1 MKTNFINLSRY
12 YKQILMIISD
22 QFVVLFA
29 LSLAFVLR
37 FGEFI
42 EPLHYMQ
49 TNWWLFLLLI
59 VITTSFIR
67 SGLYRAVLK
76 YIGFKLII
84 QIFRAT
90 TLSCLFVILF
100 LFFYD
105 PNHFNNITYLL
116 VYFKC
121 AISYFKIPF

>member
-1 MKTNFINLSRY
+1 MKTSFINLSRY

-22 QFVVLFA
+22 QLVVLFS

-37 FGEFI
+37 FGDFT
-42 EPLHYMQ
+42 EPLHYMK

-59 VITTSFIR
+59 VITTSFFVR

-84 QIFRAT
+84 QIFRVT

-100 LFFYD
+100 CFFMTLINFLDQYYLPFGLFQMCY
-105 PNHFNNITYLL
+105 
-116 VYFKC
+116 
-121 AISYFKIPF
+121 

>member
-1 MKTNFINLSRY
+1 MK
-12 YKQILMIISD
+12 
-22 QFVVLFA
+22 
-29 LSLAFVLR
+29 
-37 FGEFI
+37 
-42 EPLHYMQ
+42 

-59 VITTSFIR
+59 VITTFFFIR

-84 QIFRAT
+84 QIFRVT

-105 PNHFNNITYLL
+105 PNQFPRSILL
-116 VYFKC
+116 TFWFISNVL
-121 AISYFKIPF
+121 ISYFKIPF

>member
-1 MKTNFINLSRY
+1 MKTSFINLSRY

-22 QFVVLFA
+22 QLVVFFA

-37 FGEFI
+37 FGDFTQ
-42 EPLHYMQ
+42 PLHYMK

-59 VITTSFIR
+59 VIATFFFIK

-84 QIFRAT
+84 QIFRA
-90 TLSCLFVILF
+90 
-100 LFFYD
+100 
-105 PNHFNNITYLL
+105 LL
-116 VYFKC
+116 
-121 AISYFKIPF
+121 